1 MVRRRGRRS
10 QRDEEG
16 IDAGLSKH
24 TSGAGGKTFGRSFC
38 AGIRRIDGRRGG
50 A

>member
-24 TSGAGGKTFGRSFC
+24 TLGAGGKTLGRSLC
-38 AGIRRIDGRRGG
+38 ADIRRIDGRSGG